1 MKTNK
6 QDYLNELEVENNI
19 SHIEILKKNF
29 ISERFSPD
37 ILPYQKNS
45 VEFLLNG
52 IEKQQETLNNEQ
64 DPKIV
69 NLKLIEIERLK
80 YLISSYLR
88 TRLQKVKKIF

>member
-6 QDYLNELEVENNI
+6 QDYLNELEVEDNV
-19 SHIEILKKNF
+19 SHVEILKKHF
-29 ISERFSPD
+29 ISERFCPD

-52 IEKQQETLNNEQ
+52 IEKQQETLNNEH

-88 TRLQKVKKIF
+88 TRLQKV